1 MMMMQ
6 SLNRFGSVIEQT
18 LQSSI
23 LRQIDKII
31 LIFSWMDVQ
40 MNVGWF
46 RGAEIFRKVF
56 IEK

>member
-18 LQSSI
+18 LPPKTESSI
-23 LRQIDKII
+23 LRQIEKII
-31 LIFSWMDVQ
+31 LIFSWMD
-40 MNVGWF
+40 GF